1 MRLLEFIMRTLVLKK
16 INKVKMKKVKMK
28 KDIIEKLKETLNL
41 CRKIQENEGSKV
53 KDTKLISEIKKDVD
67 SLSEYINDISISNRK
82 KD

>member
-1 MRLLEFIMRTLVLKK
+1 MKLLEFIMRTLVLKK

-53 KDTKLISEIKKDVD
+53 NDTKLISEIKKDVD